1 MKKDKQI
8 EFISTTK
15 VEIDNIHDPVS
26 LLEQVQRLFPLLP
39 FDKLD
44 GRIV

>member
-8 EFISTTK
+8 EFISTAQVK
-15 VEIDNIHDPVS
+15 IDNIHDPVR
-26 LLEQVQRLFPLLP
+26 LLEQVQSLLPLLS

-44 GRIV
+44 SWIV

>member
-8 EFISTTK
+8 EFVPAAQ

-26 LLEQVQRLFPLLP
+26 LLEQVQRLFPLLS

-44 GRIV
+44 SWIV